1 MAVSATTPRLG
12 LADSVRHISTHMSTH
27 IYRQEFCLRDA
38 KLLLLVDLLLHLVL
52 VLLQLLAL
60 LLDFLVVEVL
70 LHQRLC
76 VDMLTTHVCSPV

>member
-12 LADSVRHISTHMSTH
+12 LADSVRQISTHMSAH
-27 IYRQEFCLRDA
+27 IYRQDFCLRDA
-38 KLLLLVDLLLHLVL
+38 VLLLLVDLLLHLVF